1 VTIKWNPSTYL
12 DLQSF
17 TLESKAPGGGWITH
31 STHLPGARSFTIG
44 GLVSLVSGIH
54 SFQVLATYTNG
65 ITTISNLV
73 EVEVDECLC
82 CAGPGSEDD

>member
-17 TLESKAPGGGWITH
+17 TLASKAPGGGWITH
-31 STHLPGARSFTIG
+31 STHLPGAQSFTIG
-44 GLVSLVSGIH
+44 GLVSGIH

-73 EVEVDECLC
+73 EVEVSDCPP
-82 CAGPGSEDD
+82 PGSEDD